1 MFDLARKRRAAMKSR
16 ITALATAMAV
26 GCAVTASY
34 ADDPAR
40 EDAML
45 SHAKVSMNQAITVA
59 EEQGSGQAIDA
70 NYIPKSGTMGTY
82 DVKVLSM
89 DGKKL
94 LDFNIN
100 PENGRVLKATRASV
114 EKVFTRIKPADLQ
127 AAQTPLKGAI
137 KTAEAQT
144 GGKAVMADTDR
155 HVDTVRYTVKVAMAD
170 GTTKTIK
177 VNGADGKLASSN

>member
-1 MFDLARKRRAAMKSR
+1 MKTKA
-16 ITALATAMAV
+16 TALLTAITV

-34 ADDPAR
+34 AADPAR

-45 SHAKVSMNQAITVA
+45 SHAKVSLNEAITVA
-59 EEQGSGQAIDA
+59 EEQGGGQAIDA
-70 NYIPKSGTMGTY
+70 DYIPKTGAMGMY

-100 PENGRVLKATRASV
+100 PDNGRVLKATREHV
-114 EKVFTRIKPADLQ
+114 QKVFTRIKPADLQ
-127 AAQTPLKGAI
+127 NAQTPLKGAI
-137 KTAEAQT
+137 KAAEAQT

-155 HVDTVRYTVKVAMAD
+155 KGDSVRYTVKVAMAD
-170 GTTKTIK
+170 GTNQTIK
-177 VNGADGKLASSN
+177 INGADGKVASAN

>member
-1 MFDLARKRRAAMKSR
+1 MKSKA
-16 ITALATAMAV
+16 TALLTAITV
-26 GCAVTASY
+26 GFAVTASY
-34 ADDPAR
+34 AADPAR
-40 EDAML
+40 EDAIL

-70 NYIPKSGTMGTY
+70 EYIPKSGTMGIY

-94 LDFNIN
+94 LDFNVN
-100 PENGRVLKATRASV
+100 PENGRVLKATRERV

-127 AAQTPLKGAI
+127 NAPTPLKGAI

-155 HVDTVRYTVKVAMAD
+155 HGDTVRYTVKVVMAD

-177 VNGADGKLASSN
+177 VNGADGKVASAN

>member
-1 MFDLARKRRAAMKSR
+1 MWKENAMKPKA
-16 ITALATAMAV
+16 TALLAAITV

-34 ADDPAR
+34 AADPAR

-45 SHAKVSMNQAITVA
+45 SHARVSMNQAITVA
-59 EEQGSGQAIDA
+59 EEQGRGQAIDA
-70 NYIPKSGTMGTY
+70 DYVPKSGGMGMY

-100 PENGRVLKATRASV
+100 PDNGRVLKATRQRF
-114 EKVFTRIKPADLQ
+114 EKAFKRIKPADLQ
-127 AAQTPLKGAI
+127 NAQTPLKGAI

-144 GGKAVMADTDR
+144 GGKAVTANTDR
-155 HVDTVRYTVKVAMAD
+155 QGDSVRYTVKVAMAD

-177 VNGADGKLASSN
+177 VNGADGKVASAR

>member
-1 MFDLARKRRAAMKSR
+1 MKPMT
-16 ITALATAMAV
+16 TALWTAITV

-34 ADDPAR
+34 ADGPAR
-40 EDAML
+40 ENAML
-45 SHAKVSMNQAITVA
+45 GQAKVSMNQAITVA
-59 EEQGSGQAIDA
+59 EEQGAGQAIDA
-70 NYIPKSGTMGTY
+70 DYIPKGGAMGIY

-100 PENGRVLKATRASV
+100 PENGRVLKATREHV

-127 AAQTPLKGAI
+127 NAQTPLKGAI
-137 KTAEAQT
+137 KAAEAQT

-155 HVDTVRYTVKVAMAD
+155 HGDTVRYTVKVAMAD
-170 GTTKTIK
+170 GTTKTIN
-177 VNGADGKLASSN
+177 VNGADGKVASAN